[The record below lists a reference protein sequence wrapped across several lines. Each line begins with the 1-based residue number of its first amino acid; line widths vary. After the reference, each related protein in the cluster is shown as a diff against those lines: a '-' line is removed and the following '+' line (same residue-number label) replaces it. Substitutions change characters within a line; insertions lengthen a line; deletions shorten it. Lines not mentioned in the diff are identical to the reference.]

1 MPDSPHDITIVIPVA
16 DRPQHLADCLASL
29 QELRHHYPYA
39 GEVRVLVAD
48 DSRETDHIERHR
60 ALAAHYSAAGLPVEH
75 FDQAQQRALR
85 DGIVPELRAQLADV
99 LGTHA
104 PEAFHHKGAAVT
116 RNLAYLWLNRQ
127 AQDGRR
133 RLFWFIDS
141 DQEFRVNIATDSGEE
156 ERYAIDYF
164 HWLDYLFSTT
174 PARVVT
180 GKVVGDPPVSPAV
193 MAGNFLDDV
202 TAFLH
207 AMAACVP
214 EAACAFH
221 AARRHADDAAYHDMA
236 DLFGFK
242 AAEAFRY
249 HCGLSGPHGNA
260 HCFSDFAARLAR
272 FFDGEHPTRRSVY
285 QPGDLLASVAPARTI
300 YSGNY
305 VISAEGLEYFIPFAA
320 LKLRMAG
327 PTLGRIIK
335 AELGACFVSA
345 NLPML
350 HRRTVAASGQAEFRP
365 GIERGPGHVDLSG
378 EFERQY
384 FGDVM
389 LFAMERM
396 AVAPAARGAHPA
408 MESPSVG
415 CAPRTNTEPH
425 VPPPTLPDKDVIAHI
440 VDEVEAQMHERYG
453 TKHRAVVE
461 KMAALQALY
470 TAPGQWWH
478 NATALTEA
486 RKKFEQFIADM
497 QHNFGDSSRAWQL
510 INDGAH
516 RQARK
521 AAIVAAIAAY
531 PAQRH
536 AWRAALA
543 AARSE
548 TT

>member
-1 MPDSPHDITIVIPVA
+1 MSDSPHDITIVIPVA

-29 QELRHHYPYA
+29 QELRRRYPYV
-39 GEVRVLVAD
+39 GEVRVLIAD
-48 DSRETDHIERHR
+48 DSREPDHIERHR
-60 ALAAHYSAAGLPVEH
+60 ALAAQYTAAALPVEH

-85 DGIVPELRAQLADV
+85 DGIAPELRAQLADV

-104 PEAFHHKGAAVT
+104 PDAFHHKGAAVT

-127 AQDGRR
+127 ARDGRR

-141 DQEFRVNIATDSGEE
+141 DQEFRVNIATAAGEE

-164 HWLDYLFSTT
+164 HWLNYLFSTT

-202 TAFLH
+202 AAFLH
-207 AMAACVP
+207 AMADCVP
-214 EAACAFH
+214 QAACEFH
-221 AARRHADDAAYHDMA
+221 AALRHADDAAYHDMA

-249 HCGLSGPHGNA
+249 HCTLSGAHGNA
-260 HCFSDFAARLAR
+260 QCFSDFAAKLAR

-285 QPGDLLASVAPARTI
+285 QPGELPASVTPARTI
-300 YSGNY
+300 YTGNY
-305 VISAEGLEYFIPFAA
+305 VISADGLDYFIPFAT

-335 AELGACFVSA
+335 AELGERFVSA

-350 HRRTVAASGQAEFRP
+350 HRRTVAASGQAEFRA
-365 GIERGPGHVDLSG
+365 GLERGPGHVDLSG

-389 LFAMERM
+389 LFSMERL
-396 AVAPAARGAHPA
+396 AVAPAVRGAHPS
-408 MESPSVG
+408 EGDSIVG
-415 CAPRTNTEPH
+415 CAPRTNIEPH
-425 VPPPTLPDKDVIAHI
+425 VPPSTLPDKEAIAHI

-461 KMAALQALY
+461 KMAALHALY

-478 NATALTEA
+478 HGTALAEA
-486 RKKFEQFIADM
+486 RGHFERFIANM
-497 QHNFGDSSRAWQL
+497 QHNFGDGSRAWQL
-510 INDGAH
+510 INDDAH

-521 AAIVAAIAAY
+521 NAIITAIADY
-531 PAQRH
+531 PVQRR
-536 AWRAALA
+536 AWHAALA

-548 TT
+548 TA

>member
-1 MPDSPHDITIVIPVA
+1 MPGSPHDITIVIPVA

-29 QELRHHYPYA
+29 QELRRRYPYA
-39 GEVRVLVAD
+39 GDVMVLVAD
-48 DSRETDHIERHR
+48 DSREQENIERHR
-60 ALAAHYSAAGLPVEH
+60 ALTAQYSAAGLSVEH

-85 DGIVPELRAQLADV
+85 DSIAPTLRAQLADV

-104 PEAFHHKGAAVT
+104 PAAFHHKGAAVT

-127 AQDGRR
+127 ARNGRR

-141 DQEFRVNIATDSGEE
+141 DQEFRVNVATATGEE
-156 ERYAIDYF
+156 ERYDIDYF

-202 TAFLH
+202 AAFLH
-207 AMAACVP
+207 TMAASAP
-214 EAACAFH
+214 EAACDFH
-221 AARRHADDAAYHDMA
+221 AARRNADDAAYHDMA

-249 HCGLSGPHGNA
+249 HCTLPGAHGNA
-260 HCFSDFAARLAR
+260 QCFSDFTAKLAR

-285 QPGDLLASVAPARTI
+285 QPGDLPASVKPARTI
-300 YSGNY
+300 YTGNY
-305 VISAEGLEYFIPFAA
+305 VISADGLDYFVPFAA

-335 AELGACFVSA
+335 AELGERFVSA

-350 HRRTVAASGQAEFRP
+350 HRRTVASSGQAEFRS
-365 GIERGPGHVDLSG
+365 GIERGPEHIDLSG

-389 LFAMERM
+389 LFAMERL
-396 AVAPAARGAHPA
+396 A
-408 MESPSVG
+408 G
-415 CAPRTNTEPH
+415 CAKSKEG
-425 VPPPTLPDKDVIAHI
+425 IAAV
-440 VDEVEAQMHERYG
+440 VDEIEAQMHARYSD
-453 TKHRAVVE
+453 KHRVVVR
-461 KMAALQALY
+461 KIDDLRALY
-470 TAPGQWWH
+470 QQPQHWWH
-478 NATALTEA
+478 RDDALAEA
-486 RKKFEQFIADM
+486 RSGCEQFIANM
-497 QHNFGDSSRAWQL
+497 QHNFGDGSRTWQL
-510 INDGAH
+510 INDDAH

-521 AAIVAAIAAY
+521 NAIITAIADY
-531 PAQRH
+531 PAQRR
-536 AWRAALA
+536 AWHAALT

-548 TT
+548 TA